1 MSQTP
6 HELQNFLSRLK
17 GVKRQGEGYMACCP
31 AHDDRNPSLSI
42 SCSEDSK
49 ILINC
54 FAGCEDKDILTILGL
69 KMSDLFIG
77 KADKPPTVKS
87 EIRYCYYDADGK
99 LLYTKICVDNGDGT
113 KYFYFL
119 QPDGRKSAKGVKR
132 VPYNLP
138 AVLQA
143 DKVYFV
149 EGEK

>member
-87 EIRYCYYDADGK
+87 EIRYCYY
-99 LLYTKICVDNGDGT
+99 
-113 KYFYFL
+113 F
-119 QPDGRKSAKGVKR
+119 
-132 VPYNLP
+132 
-138 AVLQA
+138 
-143 DKVYFV
+143 
-149 EGEK
+149 